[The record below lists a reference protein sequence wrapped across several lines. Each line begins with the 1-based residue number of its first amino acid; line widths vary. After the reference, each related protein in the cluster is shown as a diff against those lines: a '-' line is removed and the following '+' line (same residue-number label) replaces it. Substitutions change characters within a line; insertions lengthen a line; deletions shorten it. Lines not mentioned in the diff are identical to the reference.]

1 MQANKKEGGKAHE
14 NDISA
19 KEEAA
24 QKGARLQ
31 KKNED
36 KEWQK
41 CTEEKK
47 KKRKKSFISIE
58 TANQSGLFVI
68 DITERQCEKRK
79 Y

>member
-1 MQANKKEGGKAHE
+1 MVFLGLYNTWAYVHKLKFRFVQVNKKEGGIAHE

-36 KEWQK
+36 KEW
-41 CTEEKK
+41 
-47 KKRKKSFISIE
+47 
-58 TANQSGLFVI
+58 
-68 DITERQCEKRK
+68 
-79 Y
+79 